1 MDHRGAALN
10 IAVVTPPDPQP
21 RVRPGTDPNR
31 IGAVRLIALA
41 AVPTVFV
48 LGLYLWPV
56 ITLAGRGLAHAEAWE
71 VFGRPRVR
79 GVIWFTLWQALAST
93 AATMVVGLGPAY
105 VISRYQFPGRQLL
118 ISLITATFV
127 LPTVVMGA
135 AITALGI
142 PRGVGAILGAH
153 VLFNIAVI
161 LRVVGPFWQQ
171 VPHDLSHAARTLGA
185 SPRRVFWHVTLPIL
199 APALWA
205 SAAVVFALTFTS
217 FGVVRVLGTPAR
229 STVEVEIWRRATQLG
244 DLGGAVVLSV
254 VQLGAMIL
262 LVAGAGLL
270 QRRSGLSLRLDLRGA
285 PERPRSPRQWLL
297 VGAVVT
303 STTAAMLLPLGAMM
317 LRSVRDREGF
327 TLSAWRTLG
336 QREIRPGV
344 TLGVD
349 PMASIIASLQTA
361 AAATAL
367 ALLIGGLAAVAI
379 MAARGRAGWLD
390 LGLMLP
396 LGTSAV
402 TIGLGMVITFSRPP
416 VDWRSTWWLLVL
428 GHSVVAVPFVV
439 RTMLPVLRAIPPG
452 LTEAALTLGA
462 SPTRAW
468 WSVVVAQAWRPLS
481 ASAGVVAAISLGE
494 FGASSMLS
502 RSGAPTMP
510 LAIDGLLARTGTLL
524 QGQAF
529 ALATILTVMTV
540 TVVFIVDRL
549 TRPPAA
555 TNSSASPFSSP
566 GAR

>member
-1 MDHRGAALN
+1 MSIPAAN
-10 IAVVTPPDPQP
+10 QA
-21 RVRPGTDPNR
+21 NR
-31 IGAVRLIALA
+31 ISTGVLIALA
-41 AVPTVFV
+41 AVPTVFI
-48 LGLYLWPV
+48 LGLYLWPL
-56 ITLAGRGLAHAEAWE
+56 ITLAERGLAQADAWE
-71 VFGRPRVR
+71 VLRRPRVR
-79 GVIWFTLWQALAST
+79 SVIWFTLWQSVAST
-93 AATMVVGLGPAY
+93 VLTVLVGLGPAY

-118 ISLITATFV
+118 IGLITATFV

-135 AITALGI
+135 AVTALGM
-142 PRGVGAILGAH
+142 PRGVGAILLAH

-161 LRVVGPFWQQ
+161 LRVVGPLWQQ
-171 VPHDLSHAARTLGA
+171 IPRDLSHAARTLGA
-185 SPRRVFWHVTLPIL
+185 PPWRVFWHVTLPLL

-229 STVEVEIWRRATQLG
+229 STIEVEIWRRATQLG

-254 VQLGAMIL
+254 VQLGVML
-262 LVAGAGLL
+262 LIVAGAGRV
-270 QRRSGLSLRLDLRGA
+270 QRRSGLSLRLDFEGA
-285 PERPRSPRQWLL
+285 PERPYGPGQRLIVSV
-297 VGAVVT
+297 VGAA
-303 STTAAMLLPLGAMM
+303 TALAMLMPVGAMV

-344 TLGVD
+344 TLGID
-349 PMASIIASLQTA
+349 PMASIIASVQTA

-439 RTMLPVLRAIPPG
+439 RTMLPVLRAIPAG

-468 WSVVVAQAWRPLS
+468 WSVVVGQAWRPLG

-502 RSGAPTMP
+502 RSGAPTVP
-510 LAIDGLLARTGTLL
+510 LAIDALLGRTGTLL

-540 TVVFIVDRL
+540 TVVLIADRL
-549 TRPPAA
+549 TRPPAT
-555 TNSSASPFSSP
+555 TNSSDSSSAGSLSSP
-566 GAR
+566 SAR